1 MPKSRL
7 KNTGFSLIEL
17 VVILLVMAVVAG
29 SAIINVN
36 SAASEKKHMDEAGKR
51 LFLQMKF
58 ASDEALVQQ
67 RLLGLRF
74 SVDAVDKDNSD
85 QTMVS
90 YDWLFYEDQRWVP
103 LSEVLSTHRLADYI
117 KMEIS
122 ADDVLLDTLLEQS
135 LNADVDESD
144 EVNPAVVFYPNSDIS
159 DFVLTLSLV
168 EGSTTESD
176 SQHFRIFKDQRG
188 QLTHSGLSD
197 FDPDS

>member
-7 KNTGFSLIEL
+7 KNAGFSLIEL

-67 RLLGLRF
+67 RLIGLRF
-74 SVDAVDKDNSD
+74 SVDALDKDNSD

-103 LSEVLSTHRLADYI
+103 LSEVLSPHRLADYI
-117 KMEIS
+117 KVEIS
-122 ADDVLLDTLLEQS
+122 ADDVLLDALLEQS

-168 EGSTTESD
+168 EGSITESD